1 MFLPYKNTYFS
12 TVLQC
17 TIHPLHEGE
26 GPGVKKEEGRVSAK
40 TDLDLTSISIAAT
53 ITDIAVYFPSCF
65 IDSMFITVANN
76 EDFGKNPK
84 SFFFLLALGTKNTG
98 KILRL
103 GSVLFLSLRHQGREQ
118 VRLNTNKK
126 W

>member
-1 MFLPYKNTYFS
+1 M
-12 TVLQC
+12 LQC

-84 SFFFLLALGTKNTG
+84 SFFFFTCLGHKEHRKNSETRFCSISIFEAPGKGASATEHKQKVVRTKKMQTA
-98 KILRL
+98 
-103 GSVLFLSLRHQGREQ
+103 
-118 VRLNTNKK
+118 
-126 W
+126 

>member
-1 MFLPYKNTYFS
+1 M
-12 TVLQC
+12 LQC
-17 TIHPLHEGE
+17 GIHPLHKGE
-26 GPGVKKEEGRVSAK
+26 GPGVKKEEERVSAE

-53 ITDIAVYFPSCF
+53 ITNIAVYFSSCF
-65 IDSMFITVANN
+65 IDSMSITVVNN

-84 SFFFLLALGTKNTG
+84 SCLLALGTRNTG

-103 GSVLFLSLRHQGREQ
+103 GSVLFLSLRNQGREQ

-126 W
+126 L